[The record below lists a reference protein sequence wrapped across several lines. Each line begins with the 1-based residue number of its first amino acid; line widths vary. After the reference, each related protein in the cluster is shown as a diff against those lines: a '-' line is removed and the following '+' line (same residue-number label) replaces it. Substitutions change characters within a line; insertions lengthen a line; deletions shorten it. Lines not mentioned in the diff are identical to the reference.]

1 MYVWIISFIKIFKK
15 GIHKK
20 HKFTTNQMDRFENVF
35 HCDCKLF
42 FFFRTD
48 IYTIQLNLYIKKVEA
63 DIISSITA
71 SQIGLV
77 VLLVINVCLDIQT
90 AVNVLMFSSVMS

>member
-1 MYVWIISFIKIFKK
+1 MVVI
-15 GIHKK
+15 
-20 HKFTTNQMDRFENVF
+20 
-35 HCDCKLF
+35 
-42 FFFRTD
+42 
-48 IYTIQLNLYIKKVEA
+48 KVEA

>member
-1 MYVWIISFIKIFKK
+1 MLYYVVCKYWFDKK
-15 GIHKK
+15 
-20 HKFTTNQMDRFENVF
+20 Q
-35 HCDCKLF
+35 
-42 FFFRTD
+42 RT
-48 IYTIQLNLYIKKVEA
+48 YTIMVVIKVEA

-77 VLLVINVCLDIQT
+77 VILVINVCLDIQT